1 MIKIRLT
8 RHGEYAIRCALELA
22 RHYGAAQVTTKE
34 VASKQE
40 IPIYFLSKILGRLII
55 AGLVVS
61 QRGAAGGISLA
72 RPPHKISLREVIEAV
87 EGPLALN
94 KCLAEP
100 GACSREAQCKVHPV
114 WVRAQEALLRELE
127 ITLDQLI

>member
-61 QRGAAGGISLA
+61 QRGAAEEFRWPGRRTKLA
-72 RPPHKISLREVIEAV
+72 CGK
-87 EGPLALN
+87 
-94 KCLAEP
+94 
-100 GACSREAQCKVHPV
+100 
-114 WVRAQEALLRELE
+114 
-127 ITLDQLI
+127 